1 MMNIKQLLLGTGI
14 ATLTCAYAGSAL
26 AQQTGNSAFSYNYLD
41 LGYTEGE
48 IFDED
53 YSSYGARAAFSIS
66 SAFFLKGSYSTG
78 ESDRSYFTGTGSEPI
93 EVDNY
98 SLGLG
103 YHTPLS
109 SNTDLV
115 AGVSYLGS
123 EGEFAGFEEEGD
135 GYGANLGVR
144 TLLTDNFEIEGG
156 INYVGGD
163 DIDGEVGYDVTAR
176 LYLTDQVS
184 LNAGYAEIKEQSG
197 VRAGIRLNF

>member
-1 MMNIKQLLLGTGI
+1 MSTFKQLVLGTGL
-14 ATLTCAYAGSAL
+14 ATFTCVFAGAAQAQQAGTSAL
-26 AQQTGNSAFSYNYLD
+26 SYDYLD

-53 YSSYGARAAFSIS
+53 YSSYGFNAAFSIS
-66 SAFFLKGSYSTG
+66 PAFFLKGGYSTG
-78 ESDRSYFTGTGSEPI
+78 ESDRSFFIGNGSEPI

-109 SNTDLV
+109 SYTDLV

-135 GYGANLGVR
+135 GYGANLGIR
-144 TLLTDNFEIEGG
+144 TMLTNNVEVEGG
-156 INYVGGD
+156 INYVDGD
-163 DIDGEVGYDVTAR
+163 DIDGEVGYDITAR
-176 LYLTDQVS
+176 IYLTEQVS

-197 VRAGIRLNF
+197 VRAGVRLNF